1 MTGVRLTGSNNPVD
15 MTQRGNRNQLD
26 LELTG
31 TSTTVNLTQQGNDNR
46 VQSALAGNNR
56 EYSVSQLGNNNE
68 LTQREGA
75 ATVLPQGYSVEMR
88 GTGIRMTIEQGRAT
102 P

>member
-15 MTQRGNRNQLD
+15 LTQRGNRNQLD

-31 TSTTVNLTQQGNDNR
+31 TSTTVKLAQQGDDNR

-56 EYSVSQLGNNNE
+56 QYSVSQLGNNNE

-75 ATVLPQGYSVEMR
+75 ATVLPQGYNVEMR